1 MWEIHVGQ
9 EVFYLSDTNFNEML
23 EQEKQGIRL
32 VKIGSK
38 TINPAF
44 VSSAKKVYEK
54 PGDMFYQP
62 SWVHETPVK
71 LTDDQIAKRDKIKSD
86 IKAMLKKKNENWKN
100 TNSKQ
105 SSQPKLERYQ
115 VKEALID
122 EMRGMNFPNESN
134 YGWKPNKLITGH
146 SRARESHII
155 KSFTYKI
162 DTGLSDYENDF
173 EIEAAYTF
181 CSECN
186 KYLVKELRLYDHTDP
201 NVTVIGMI

>member
-1 MWEIHVGQ
+1 MWQINIGQ
-9 EVFYLSDTNFNEML
+9 EVFYLSDTNYNEML
-23 EQEKQGIRL
+23 EQEKLGIRL
-32 VKIGSK
+32 IQIGSK

-44 VSSAKKVYEK
+44 ISCAKKVFEK

-71 LTDDQIAKRDKIKSD
+71 LTEEQIVKRDKIKAD
-86 IKAMLKKKNENWKN
+86 IKTMLKKRNENWEN

-105 SSQPKLERYQ
+105 QNQPKLERFQ
-115 VKEALID
+115 IKEALLD

-134 YGWKPNKLITGH
+134 YGWKQNKLFTGH
-146 SRARESHII
+146 SRAREHHVT

-181 CSECN
+181 CAECN
-186 KYLVKELRLYDHTDP
+186 KYLVKELRLWDHVDGS
-201 NVTVIGMI
+201 VEIVVQ